1 MKLESGNAYRIRFS
15 PKELFYKIFAKK
27 RCPLCN
33 GKVQETYCENYQ
45 GFEENTHTDFGKY
58 ADYHHIYNIKILY
71 KCTNCNKVFTINELV
86 ERR

>member
-1 MKLESGNAYRIRFS
+1 MKLESGNAYRIRFFS
-15 PKELFYKIFAKK
+15 KVLFYKIFAKK

-33 GKVQETYCENYQ
+33 GRVQETYCENYQ

>member
-33 GKVQETYCENYQ
+33 GRVQETYCENYHV
-45 GFEENTHTDFGKY
+45 FEENTHTDFGKY